1 MTDASSSEASAHSP
15 ARQNGLSLLELVVVV
30 VILFIA
36 AAFAVPQIN
45 TMLRAG
51 RLASDAH
58 SLTEEVTL
66 AKMRAAADFTQAR
79 VHVDLTGGTYQLE
92 VCTKNV
98 AVLSTNCTGTGY
110 SWLNANGL
118 PLEGPFPLSQGI
130 TAGLGGVGAAPPNTQ
145 STLGQAAACLDS
157 TGTAIANSA
166 CIIFNSRGISID
178 PTTNSTTISQPTSN
192 GAFYLTNGDSVY
204 GVTVT
209 PTGLIQTWRAAAHGS
224 GFSPL

>member
-1 MTDASSSEASAHSP
+1 MTNTTSPTSEASPHSP
-15 ARQNGLSLLELVVVV
+15 ARQHGFSLLELVGVV

-58 SLTEEVTL
+58 SLAEEVTL

-79 VHVDLTGGTYQLE
+79 VHVDLAAGTYQLE
-92 VCTKNV
+92 MCTKNV
-98 AVLSTNCTGTGY
+98 AVVSTNCTGTGY

-118 PLEGPFPLSQGI
+118 PLEGPFRFSQGI
-130 TAGLGGVGAAPPNTQ
+130 TAGLGGVGAAPPNTAPA
-145 STLGQAAACLDS
+145 LAQAPACLDS
-157 TGTAIANSA
+157 TGAAIGNSA

-178 PTTNSTTISQPTSN
+178 GTAASQPTPN
-192 GAFYLTNGDSVY
+192 GALYITNGDSVY

-209 PTGLIQTWRAAAHGS
+209 ATGLIQTWRAAAHGS

>member
-1 MTDASSSEASAHSP
+1 MTDDDLVAYQANREFR
-15 ARQNGLSLLELVVVV
+15 ARQRGFSLLELLGVV

-36 AAFAVPQIN
+36 TAFAVPQIN
-45 TMLRAG
+45 TMVRAN
-51 RLASDAH
+51 RLAADAR
-58 SLTEEVTL
+58 SLAEEVTL
-66 AKMRAAADFTQAR
+66 AKMRAAANFTQAR
-79 VHVDLTGGTYQLE
+79 VHLDLAAGTYQLE

-98 AVLSTNCTGTGY
+98 AVASNNCTGAGY

-145 STLGQAAACLDS
+145 ANLAQAPACLDS
-157 TGTAIANSA
+157 TGAAIGNSA

-178 PTTNSTTISQPTSN
+178 GTAASQPTAN
-192 GAFYLTNGDSVY
+192 GAFYITNGNSVY

-209 PTGLIQTWRAAAHGS
+209 PTGLIQTWRAGVSSS